1 MYTIRS
7 YRPSDREALRMI
19 CMETADES
27 LKKSDRLLNAV
38 PVIYNDYFTDCE
50 PQHIFVA
57 ADENDEAVGYVIC
70 SADTKRFLKEM
81 RRRYIPEAARRHPE
95 MLFVALAYVAAV
107 LRHGKNYPAHLHI
120 DILPAYQHV
129 GAGTALIDALRSHLH
144 DCGVQT
150 VYINSMTYDTPA
162 YKFYKKYGFTEAGK
176 LGFGFFTLAVS
187 TDKDGGKT
195 E

>member
-1 MYTIRS
+1 MYTIRK
-7 YRPSDREALRMI
+7 YRPADREALRKI
-19 CMETADES
+19 CMETADKS
-27 LKKSDRLLNAV
+27 LKKSRRLLNAV
-38 PVIYNDYFTDCE
+38 PLIYNDYFTDCE
-50 PQHIFVA
+50 PENIFVA
-57 ADENDEAVGYVIC
+57 ADENDIAVGYIIC
-70 SADTKRFLKEM
+70 ASDTKRFLREM
-81 RRRYIPEAARRHPE
+81 RRRYMPAAAKQHPE

-120 DILPAYQHV
+120 DILPDYQHV
-129 GAGTALIDALRSHLH
+129 GAGTALIDALRAHLSEH
-144 DCGVQT
+144 GVDT

-162 YKFYKKYGFTEAGK
+162 YGFYKKYGFTEAGK